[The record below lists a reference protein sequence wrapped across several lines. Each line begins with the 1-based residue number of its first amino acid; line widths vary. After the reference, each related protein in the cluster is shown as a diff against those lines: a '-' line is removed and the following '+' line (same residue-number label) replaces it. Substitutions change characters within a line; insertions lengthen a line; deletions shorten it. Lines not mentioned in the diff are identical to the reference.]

1 MSRLADVQR
10 AVRDA
15 VVLGETG
22 AARPLLVGGIDP
34 AERLAIHHRHYRA
47 SLVGTLLTRFPALSW
62 LLGSTLVQE
71 AAEAHTRLH
80 PPQAPCLAEY
90 GAGFPAFLARRLDPA
105 RFPYVQSFGELEWHV
120 GAVSIAV
127 EVRAVDVRSLPQD
140 ALSLAAASLA
150 LQPGLRYLRADW
162 PVDDLLKRYLSDT
175 APDAYELKP
184 ADRWIEV
191 RGGRGR
197 FEINAIAPGAW
208 VFRSGLQRGDTV
220 VTAAD
225 RALAVVA
232 AFDPGAALV
241 ALLRDGLVARI
252 DTPKEWILR

>member
-1 MSRLADVQR
+1 
-10 AVRDA
+10 
-15 VVLGETG
+15 
-22 AARPLLVGGIDP
+22 
-34 AERLAIHHRHYRA
+34 
-47 SLVGTLLTRFPALSW
+47 
-62 LLGSTLVQE
+62 
-71 AAEAHTRLH
+71 
-80 PPQAPCLAEY
+80 
-90 GAGFPAFLARRLDPA
+90 
-105 RFPYVQSFGELEWHV
+105 
-120 GAVSIAV
+120 VSIAV

-225 RALAVVA
+225 RALAVEA